1 MYPLY
6 HFKTLCTGPT
16 VANTVQLY
24 PIPFHI
30 AEDDSVTFYWIDL
43 FPSASCVTSVNAS
56 LEYRMFREPVPVCPD
71 KHDGYV
77 LSSAETI
84 LNQTIMYSP
93 LNSSVCDDRVI
104 SIPLSCGGR
113 LTSTAV
119 SSNAVVVVHSSADV
133 DFSVFER
140 SSLKLKTTF
149 VRNQTSAVLST
160 AVSTAIFSSSAH
172 STSFQTSS
180 VHSTVLSTAIHSS
193 FKSSSF
199 HSTAIHSSTSIA
211 TTVIP
216 TSIPQSMYMHAL
228 FFL

>member
-6 HFKTLCTGPT
+6 HFKTTHTGAST
-16 VANTVQLY
+16 ANIPQMHA
-24 PIPFHI
+24 IPFQI
-30 AEDDSVTFYWIDL
+30 AEDDSVTFYWIDI
-43 FPSASCVTSVNAS
+43 FPNASCMTSVNAT
-56 LEYRMFREPVPVCPD
+56 LEYFMLKKSVPLCPQ

-77 LSSAETI
+77 LSSAVTI
-84 LNQTIMYSP
+84 LNQTIMYNP

-104 SIPLSCGGR
+104 SIPLSCGDR

-119 SSNAVVVVHSSADV
+119 SSNAVVVYSSVDV
-133 DFSVFER
+133 NFSVFDT
-140 SSLKLKTTF
+140 SSFNLKTSF
-149 VRNQTSAVLST
+149 VLST
-160 AVSTAIFSSSAH
+160 AVSTAIFSSSTH
-172 STSFQTSS
+172 STAFQTSS
-180 VHSTVLSTAIHSS
+180 VHSTVVSTAIHSS
-193 FKSSSF
+193 FTSSSF